1 MAPPRL
7 THYLIT
13 GASSGLGSA
22 LAIYLAARHHPLT
35 LLGRNSEVLRSVAD
49 DCRGLGAPVEELC
62 CDVRDVKS
70 MDQGLLGADDRLCV
84 DVVIANAGIGG
95 SAVLASAQ
103 GEAASL
109 AREVMD
115 VNLGG
120 TINTVT
126 PLMDRFVARG
136 TGRFVVVSS
145 MAAFEGL
152 AEAPA
157 YAASK
162 AAVRIYG
169 HGLRRLLAPHGVAVT
184 VVTPGFVETPM
195 SASLPFKNPFEWSAK
210 RAAERIVAGIERD
223 EAEIAFPW
231 QLRLGVAVAGYLPVS
246 IVDKMLVHAR
256 NRLEPRR

>member
-7 THYLIT
+7 THFLIT

-22 LAIYLAARHHPLT
+22 LAICLAARHHPLT
-35 LLGRNSEVLRSVAD
+35 LMGRNGEVLRRVAD
-49 DCRGLGAPVEELC
+49 VCRRLGAPVEVLC
-62 CDVRDVKS
+62 CDVRDEKS
-70 MDQGLLGADDRLCV
+70 MEQGLLSADDRLIV

-95 SAVLASAQ
+95 AAVLASVQ
-103 GEAASL
+103 GEAADL
-109 AREVMD
+109 AREVID

-126 PLMDRFVARG
+126 PLMDRFVARRS
-136 TGRFVVVSS
+136 GRFVVVSS

-152 AEAPA
+152 ADAPA

-169 HGLRRLLAPHGVAVT
+169 HGLRRLLAPHGVDVN

-210 RAAERIVAGIERD
+210 RAAERIVAGIERN

-231 QLRLGVAVAGYLPVS
+231 QLRLGIAVAGCLPVS
-246 IVDKMLVHAR
+246 IVDRVLLHAR
-256 NRLEPRR
+256 SRLEPRS